1 MKNDAV
7 QNSFLKRHF
16 LLFATFF
23 LVGIFL
29 FSQLS
34 ASAQQKSISGSVI
47 GDDKAP
53 IPGASI
59 VVKGTTTGTVTDF
72 NGKFSM
78 KIPSTANTLIFSF
91 VGLTSK
97 EVTIGN
103 GTVFNVIL
111 SESRT
116 GVEEVVVVGYELKR
130 KRAWLAQLHR

>member
-59 VVKGTTTGTVTDF
+59 VVKGTTTGTVTDYD
-72 NGKFSM
+72 GKFSM
-78 KIPSTANTLIFSF
+78 KMKKIRRREGCAPGA
-91 VGLTSK
+91 VKG
-97 EVTIGN
+97 E
-103 GTVFNVIL
+103 
-111 SESRT
+111 
-116 GVEEVVVVGYELKR
+116 
-130 KRAWLAQLHR
+130 